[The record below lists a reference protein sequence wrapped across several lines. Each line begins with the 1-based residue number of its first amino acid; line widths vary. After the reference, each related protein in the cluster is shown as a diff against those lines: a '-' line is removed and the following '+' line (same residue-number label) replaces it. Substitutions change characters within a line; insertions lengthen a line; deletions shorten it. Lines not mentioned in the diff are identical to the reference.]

1 MVTRIPVVGCA
12 NEILVDSD
20 VAELLGHL
28 PWRLTAGRIVAV
40 IDNEFLDFSRLVA
53 GHGCVRI
60 SEDPSDY
67 RRANFR
73 KLTVRGGAAGAPH
86 LQLDLVDIGCSP
98 PISRMS
104 PPPATAVLR
113 DTSWTFDGRRRFCSF
128 QESRQIANVSVDS
141 IENEGT
147 VLTLSHWPSTATPT
161 RWKDDLSTN
170 SVFKYLAASGGDLP
184 AEVVTSDHFDVD
196 GAISIYACLR
206 PEWAF
211 EHRDLLSDIAT
222 CGDFCVVDDPLAA
235 RVAFSLNYL
244 AVHPNSPVGAGL
256 ERCTAAERHARLYS
270 RILPQLAELIEH
282 PDRHAPFWQAEECL
296 FLATEEIFRRQQA
309 IIEDMA
315 GLDMAVVKLDVNVDE
330 SVNNKAQPTTMRY
343 LGFSSLPFHARTARS
358 TILVAQG
365 RRYEV
370 RQRYESWVELISESK
385 RPRRDLSPL
394 AEALNRIDNKTPGN
408 WIYSGVEQFMP
419 LLSRCGSGE
428 SSLDPQRFISLVEE
442 FLRIAPPAWSP
453 QS

>member
-20 VAELLGHL
+20 VAALLGHL

-40 IDNEFLDFSRLVA
+40 IGNEFLDFSRLVA
-53 GHGCVRI
+53 GDGCVRI
-60 SEDPSDY
+60 SEDPADY

-73 KLTVRGGAAGAPH
+73 KLIVRGGTADAPH
-86 LQLDLVDIGCSP
+86 LRLDLVDIGCSP
-98 PISRMS
+98 IARMS
-104 PPPATAVLR
+104 AQPATAVRR
-113 DTSWTFDGRRRFCSF
+113 DTSWTFDGRRRFCPF
-128 QESRQIANVSVDS
+128 EESRGTANVSVDS

-147 VLTLSHWPSTATPT
+147 VLTLSHWPSTATPA

-184 AEVVTSDHFDVD
+184 AEIVTSDHFDVD
-196 GAISIYACLR
+196 GAISLYACLR

-211 EHRDLLSDIAT
+211 VYRDLLSDIAA

-244 AVHPNSPVGAGL
+244 AVHPNSPVRAGL
-256 ERCTAAERHARLYS
+256 ERCTAAERHAGLYS

-282 PDRHAPFWQAEECL
+282 PGRYESFWQAEEGL
-296 FLATEEIFRRQQA
+296 FLATEEMFRRQQA
-309 IIEDMA
+309 TVEDMA
-315 GLDMAVVKLDVNVDE
+315 GLDMAVVRIDANLDE
-330 SVNNKAQPTTMRY
+330 PMNNKAQPTTMRY
-343 LGFSSLPFHARTARS
+343 LGYSSLPFHARTARS

-370 RQRYESWVELISESK
+370 RQRYESWVELVSESK

-394 AEALNRIDNKTPGN
+394 AEALNRIDNQTPGK
-408 WIYSGVEQFMP
+408 WIYNGVEQFMP
-419 LLSRCGSGE
+419 LLSRCGSEE
-428 SSLDPQRFISLVEE
+428 SSIDPQRFISLVEE